1 MNLYLRLVLVLL
13 RSWREPRSHWSAP
26 AERWFRVW
34 PHDLDA
40 FGHMNNG
47 RYLQI
52 MDVARTAWMARTGVL
67 RAMWQEGWS
76 GVLGGGL
83 TRYRHPLKPFQRY
96 RVRTVLLCWDD
107 RWFYFEHAFVDATE
121 RCVAVGLS
129 RAALRSA
136 DGWVDTGNAV
146 DMVDPLAEAPQP
158 PAYLAAW
165 MALDRE
171 AFGAWWD
178 PAPDT
183 PPGERRPRTETAGG
197 TLMAEAVEASQQ

>member
-1 MNLYLRLVLVLL
+1 MLALL
-13 RSWREPRSHWSAP
+13 RSWREPRSHWSIP

-83 TRYRHPLKPFQRY
+83 TRYRHPLRPFQRY
-96 RVRTVLLCWDD
+96 RVRTVLLSWDE
-107 RWFYFEHAFVDATE
+107 RWFYFEHAFVDAGG

-129 RAALRSA
+129 RAALRA
-136 DGWVDTGNAV
+136 AGDWVRTCKAV
-146 DMVDPLAEAPQP
+146 NRIDPRAEAPP
-158 PAYLAAW
+158 PPDYLAAW
-165 MALDRE
+165 IALDRE
-171 AFGAWWD
+171 AFRGWSS
-178 PAPDT
+178 PDAANALSPT
-183 PPGERRPRTETAGG
+183 QQVRTREQADA
-197 TLMAEAVEASQQ
+197 AE